1 MADMDTDFR
10 MKPEAGRRY
19 AVSGKIML
27 SAIAI
32 LIAVIIFMVGFHLY
46 ARWYLIHLRRRQ
58 LQRRR
63 QRRTGGRPQIVIL
76 ADNGHAVSAGD
87 RGLEKAVLDSL
98 PVYLHSS
105 KTGIPSECAV
115 CLSEFEENEV
125 VRHLPKCSHSFHTDC
140 IDMWFHSHSTCP
152 LCRSPVEQ
160 VVNQM
165 NPVLTVNVQFEDV
178 MNGPEPG
185 SSSKSKPVPPCQHD
199 EVGGTASIGARRK
212 GLDLMAVRVE
222 VPPRRVQPEDDSAQC
237 PIGFRSPGKGI
248 AYLKRILTISIR
260 SPTSGAMPCETGS
273 SSMATNGD
281 LESCTQGL
289 SQDSSRVQTP
299 RWVNFVGKICFC
311 WCYRIYS
318 VYLFDARL
326 KRIACGRQGTPS
338 FGNRQ

>member
-10 MKPEAGRRY
+10 LKPEAGRGY
-19 AVSGKIML
+19 AMSGKIML
-27 SAIAI
+27 SAIVI
-32 LIAVIIFMVGFHLY
+32 LFAVIISMVGFHLY

-63 QRRTGGRPQIVIL
+63 QRRSGGRPQIVL
-76 ADNGHAVSAGD
+76 LTDNRYAVSAGD

-125 VRHLPKCSHSFHTDC
+125 TRHLPKCGHSFHTEC

-160 VVNQM
+160 VVNQL
-165 NPVLTVNVQFEDV
+165 NPVLTVNGKFEDANV
-178 MNGPEPG
+178 PEPG
-185 SSSKSKPVPPCQHD
+185 SSSKSKPVPPCQQD
-199 EVGGTASIGARRK
+199 EFGGTARRK
-212 GLDLMAVRVE
+212 GLDLMAVRIE
-222 VPPRRVQPEDDSAQC
+222 VPPRRPVQSEDDSAQC
-237 PIGFRSPGKGI
+237 PAGFRSPGNGL

-260 SPTSGAMPCETGS
+260 SPTSGGIPCETGS

-281 LESCTQGL
+281 LESCRRESNQE
-289 SQDSSRVQTP
+289 SSRVQTP
-299 RWVNFVGKICFC
+299 
-311 WCYRIYS
+311 S
-318 VYLFDARL
+318 
-326 KRIACGRQGTPS
+326 
-338 FGNRQ
+338 

>member
-1 MADMDTDFR
+1 MADFDTDLR
-10 MKPEAGRRY
+10 MKPEAGRGY
-19 AVSGKIML
+19 AIGGKIML
-27 SAIAI
+27 STIAI
-32 LIAVIIFMVGFHLY
+32 LFAVIIFMVGFHLY
-46 ARWYLIHLRRRQ
+46 ARCYLIHLRRRQ

-63 QRRTGGRPQIVIL
+63 QRLGGGRPQIVLL
-76 ADNGHAVSAGD
+76 ADNRYAVSAGD

-178 MNGPEPG
+178 KNGSEPG
-185 SSSKSKPVPPCQHD
+185 SSSKSKPVPPYQHD
-199 EVGGTASIGARRK
+199 EVCGTASIGARRK

-237 PIGFRSPGKGI
+237 PIGYRSPGNGL

-260 SPTSGAMPCETGS
+260 SPTSGATPCETGS

-281 LESCTQGL
+281 LESCTQLL

-299 RWVNFVGKICFC
+299 R
-311 WCYRIYS
+311 
-318 VYLFDARL
+318 
-326 KRIACGRQGTPS
+326 
-338 FGNRQ
+338 